1 VKGVYPATLG
11 ILGDVRVCQVIKGN
25 GQVVPRCRTTV
36 PLHAAAASEKQKRT
50 KYGEACSAQC
60 FTFVPLVVES
70 YGGIGRDFL
79 KFMEDIITAHA
90 QGRGR
95 EGNPRAVRDREM
107 RRVAVGVA
115 EYPPNAR
122 AADALIDWERRIS
135 VALMRSVGCRLLG
148 GGCDFLFA
156 KEGAADQGV
165 RENDENEGAG
175 EELDGGVVIVYM

>member
-1 VKGVYPATLG
+1 MELS
-11 ILGDVRVCQVIKGN
+11 L
-25 GQVVPRCRTTV
+25 
-36 PLHAAAASEKQKRT
+36 SELKPKAPTSKQKRT

-122 AADALIDWERRIS
+122 AADALIDWICFPGQYMLQVGPATGNFAGCYPCFAGYFGTAPNHTSPACEAACQPRSRARRCFKGEARAPLAIEARRLRW
-135 VALMRSVGCRLLG
+135 VA
-148 GGCDFLFA
+148 
-156 KEGAADQGV
+156 
-165 RENDENEGAG
+165 
-175 EELDGGVVIVYM
+175 Y